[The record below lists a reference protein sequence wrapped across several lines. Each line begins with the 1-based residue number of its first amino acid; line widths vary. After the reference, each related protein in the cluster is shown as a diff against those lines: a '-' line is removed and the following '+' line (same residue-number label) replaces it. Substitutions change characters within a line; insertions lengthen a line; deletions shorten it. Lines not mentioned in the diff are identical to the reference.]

1 MAAVAMIVAGMLV
14 ARNNAPNELPVPSVP
29 VFFDPDFG
37 AVDQLSS
44 GSRPNIVFVM
54 VDDLDSE
61 LIGHMPN
68 LQSLV
73 QAQGASFSNYFVTS
87 ALCCPSRS
95 SFMRGQY
102 PHNTTILTN
111 EDGFVKFHKTGLESS
126 TVATWL
132 QAGGYRTALMGKY
145 LNGYLEAPGA
155 GLFEFVPPGWSEW
168 DVAGDGFREYD
179 YTLNHNGTLERYGH
193 RPQDFLTDVLTRR
206 ATDFIERSVLASVP
220 FFLELSTFAPHSP
233 YTPPAR
239 FSNLFSGAKAPR
251 PLSFNATGSGEPKW
265 LAALPALSTGQIESM
280 DTIYRQRLQAVQ
292 GIDAAIATLVDTLR
306 REKVLD
312 NTYIIFTSDNG
323 YHLGQ
328 HRLPAGKQTAFDSDI
343 RVPLVIRG
351 PGIHPRQVD
360 AMAMNID
367 LAPTIAAWAGVSPP
381 GFVDGRALQPVLWNR
396 APNDWRTTVLIEHTG
411 PPTLPG
417 DPDYQAR
424 DNPTSYSALR
434 TSSHLYVSSANGEE
448 ELYDRRVD
456 PDELHNVVAQA
467 NAAMLRQLRDTLVA
481 MRECKAQTCRRADAS

>member
-1 MAAVAMIVAGMLV
+1 MAALAMIVAGMLV

-168 DVAGDGFREYD
+168 DVAGDGLRQ
-179 YTLNHNGTLERYGH
+179 G
-193 RPQDFLTDVLTRR
+193 LTR
-206 ATDFIERSVLASVP
+206 VGAS
-220 FFLELSTFAPHSP
+220 
-233 YTPPAR
+233 
-239 FSNLFSGAKAPR
+239 R
-251 PLSFNATGSGEPKW
+251 PLCAAGSDEPRWYGKDR
-265 LAALPALSTGQIESM
+265 AAP
-280 DTIYRQRLQAVQ
+280 
-292 GIDAAIATLVDTLR
+292 
-306 REKVLD
+306 
-312 NTYIIFTSDNG
+312 
-323 YHLGQ
+323 
-328 HRLPAGKQTAFDSDI
+328 
-343 RVPLVIRG
+343 
-351 PGIHPRQVD
+351 
-360 AMAMNID
+360 
-367 LAPTIAAWAGVSPP
+367 
-381 GFVDGRALQPVLWNR
+381 
-396 APNDWRTTVLIEHTG
+396 
-411 PPTLPG
+411 
-417 DPDYQAR
+417 
-424 DNPTSYSALR
+424 
-434 TSSHLYVSSANGEE
+434 
-448 ELYDRRVD
+448 
-456 PDELHNVVAQA
+456 
-467 NAAMLRQLRDTLVA
+467 
-481 MRECKAQTCRRADAS
+481 